1 MGEPKSCNFKH
12 LRHMYRNLQKLK
24 IRSAADLK
32 SLDVKIERSTK
43 ELKAL
48 NTLISNVDNK
58 SMENEKKNSID
69 RATQLATDFSQI
81 DLAIKSKKTQI
92 AQLKLQILNVDNELA
107 KYSTIIEQ
115 SNVEK
120 EIKKLNDRFLINNQ
134 KKNLLESRTD
144 QLKIV
149 VTDMLLERRRFLL
162 VRKNLITELMAKKR
176 EVNDVINSSPS
187 VSSNDV
193 IMSLNKFVQQP
204 KSRLQEMQ
212 PSIDA
217 AN

>member
-1 MGEPKSCNFKH
+1 MNIIII
-12 LRHMYRNLQKLK
+12 MLQK
-24 IRSAADLK
+24 
-32 SLDVKIERSTK
+32 
-43 ELKAL
+43 
-48 NTLISNVDNK
+48 NVDNK